1 MQSTVMYG
9 EFKQV
14 FNFTPAPKEVAG
26 VNLTEKETRIP
37 SDQQAKNLIGRETK
51 TNLQLTF
58 TQQVRTDC
66 NTTN

>member
-26 VNLTEKETRIP
+26 VNLTEKKTRMPGDFKEVESRQKILLEEKLKP
-37 SDQQAKNLIGRETK
+37 IYS
-51 TNLQLTF
+51 
-58 TQQVRTDC
+58 
-66 NTTN
+66 